1 MKKIA
6 KLFLVVLTTASFSL
20 SSAYAGELTVTG
32 GATATYKIGGAVDAA
47 GPGLGVSN
55 EIDFTANGELDNGFT
70 WTWQTQLDDAGTVN
84 DDTRLEVGTPY
95 GTVGFY
101 ISENDISSKLGYG
114 IGALGVGSDYT
125 GPATVQWGATMN
137 TYNNIGY
144 STPAGMLPFGGSVK
158 VAYSPNLSSTQG
170 ASAKADGAV
179 ETLAVGSD
187 ATQYR
192 VDFQPIDGLSVGAD
206 YMTVSGGLAS
216 IRYKQESAGAY
227 AKYVAGPFSVGYA
240 RTGYQP
246 NEAKA
251 ATLGS
256 DGSVNY
262 ETDQYGIQFAVNENF
277 TISWSTES
285 STKHTS
291 KEISGAG
298 ATTVASDITMDIDH
312 IQAAY
317 VIGGATVGIAIADA
331 SNSDYTTSKDEKV
344 TTLSL
349 AMAF

>member
-6 KLFLVVLTTASFSL
+6 KLFLVMLTAASFSL

-32 GATATYKIGGAVDAA
+32 GATATYKISGANDSA

-55 EIDFTANGELDNGFT
+55 EIDFTATGELDNGYT

-125 GPATVQWGATMN
+125 GPATVQWGQTMN

-144 STPAGMLPFGGSVK
+144 SSPAGMLPFGGSVK
-158 VAYSPNLSSTQG
+158 VAYSPNLDNAQG

-192 VDFQPIDGLSVGAD
+192 VDFNPIDGLSVGAD
-206 YMTVSGGLAS
+206 YMTVSGGLSS

-227 AKYVAGPFSVGYA
+227 AKYVTGPISIGYA

-246 NEAKA
+246 SENKA

-262 ETDQYGIQFAVNENF
+262 TTDQYGIQFAVNDNF

-285 STKHTS
+285 STKRTS
-291 KEISGAG
+291 SELSTTAVRTA
-298 ATTVASDITMDIDH
+298 ATEVEMDIDH

-331 SNSDYTTSKDEKV
+331 SNSDYSAGKDEKV